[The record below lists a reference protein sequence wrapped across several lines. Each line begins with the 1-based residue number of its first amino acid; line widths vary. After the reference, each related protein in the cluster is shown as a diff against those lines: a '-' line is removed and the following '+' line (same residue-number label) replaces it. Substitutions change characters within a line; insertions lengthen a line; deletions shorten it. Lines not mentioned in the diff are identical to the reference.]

1 MTWCCTA
8 PGAVRLVAAF
18 VFALSAVFGSP
29 AANAADRVCS
39 VERFVGRD
47 VQVRSSGGW
56 HTPAPDEVLTVSTRI
71 RTGPASRLQVAC
83 DDGTTVTIGPSSLVD
98 LGTLVGPREESILMR
113 ITNGIVG
120 IVAPTRTWSSF
131 GVRAPNLIA
140 SVRST
145 TWLVE
150 AAPSRSSCFVREG
163 RVAVTTNPGAGYSLG
178 PGDGIDVGDAGQT
191 PGVRQW
197 GAARISETRA
207 RLGLN
212 WR

>member
-1 MTWCCTA
+1 MALNWTVVDT
-8 PGAVRLVAAF
+8 GRLVAAF
-18 VFALSAVFGSP
+18 AFALTAVLGSGP
-29 AANAADRVCS
+29 AYAADRACL

-47 VQVRSSGGW
+47 VQVRSGGGW
-56 HTPAPDEVLTVSTRI
+56 HTPATGEALLVSSQI
-71 RTGPASRLQVAC
+71 RTGPASRLQVSC
-83 DDGTTVTIGPSSLVD
+83 DDGTTVTVGPSSLVD
-98 LGTLVGPREESILMR
+98 LGTLVGPREEGILVR

-131 GVRAPNLIA
+131 GVRAPNLVA

-150 AAPSRSSCFVREG
+150 AAPSQSSCFVREG
-163 RVAVTTNPGAGYSLG
+163 RVAVTTNAGADYSLG
-178 PGDGIDVGDAGQT
+178 PGDGIDVDGSGQT

-212 WR
+212 WQ